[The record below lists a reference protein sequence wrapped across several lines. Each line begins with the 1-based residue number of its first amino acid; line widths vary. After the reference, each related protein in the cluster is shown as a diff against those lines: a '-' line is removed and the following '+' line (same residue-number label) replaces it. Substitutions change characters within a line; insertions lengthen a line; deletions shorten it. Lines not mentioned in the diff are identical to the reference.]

1 MYVKIE
7 KLSKGVLSKWIYNML
22 KVEVEEI
29 EQIISGRENE
39 TTEFKECTDKVN
51 NSVYVY
57 CIWNKCDGRKSW

>member
-1 MYVKIE
+1 
-7 KLSKGVLSKWIYNML
+7 ML

-57 CIWNKCDGRKSW
+57 CI